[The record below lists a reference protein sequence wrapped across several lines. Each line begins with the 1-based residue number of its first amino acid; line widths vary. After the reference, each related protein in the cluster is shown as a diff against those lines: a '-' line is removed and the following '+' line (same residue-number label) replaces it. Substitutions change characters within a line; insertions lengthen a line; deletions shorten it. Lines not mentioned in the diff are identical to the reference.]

1 MITDTDPID
10 HTNDRALK
18 NDDRKTDVPVISIE
32 RTTDEAAPSRQ
43 TVIVDDRRTHL
54 RRRGWLLAVGVLA
67 VIAVVAAVWYVMS
80 SRSVL
85 DMPVSV
91 SDNEN
96 IMRLAEP
103 VSPVAKAPV
112 MVSDSVF
119 GVAFDMYRLDGL
131 AASLEN
137 RMPDPEDSTLMFFCR
152 SADYRNPGY
161 SSVAP
166 VIMGSMVAGG
176 RTVSLDPRETRNRP
190 GYMAIS
196 PAGRPVIGVSLSDR
210 VMEHVAETGGSFFR
224 QGVLLSAGTLPREF
238 NLHGKVERA
247 AIGRLADGS
256 LHYILTRHRETMY
269 DFADALREYGF
280 VDALYIT
287 GGNAYDYH
295 RDAEGRPVVSD
306 ALRAKYEKYATDTL
320 AAPLL
325 VFRTPD

>member
-1 MITDTDPID
+1 MTTDTDPID
-10 HTNDRALK
+10 LTDDRALN

-43 TVIVDDRRTHL
+43 TVIVDDRRTHP
-54 RRRGWLLAVGVLA
+54 RRRGWLLTAGVLA
-67 VIAVVAAVWYVMS
+67 VIAVVAAVWYVMA
-80 SRSVL
+80 SRNVL

-91 SDNEN
+91 SDSDN
-96 IMRLAEP
+96 IARLAEP
-103 VSPVAKAPV
+103 VHLATVPPAV
-112 MVSDSVF
+112 VSDSVF

-166 VIMGSMVAGG
+166 VIMGSMVTAG
-176 RTVSLDPRETRNRP
+176 RTVSLDPGETRQRP

-196 PAGRPVIGVSLSDR
+196 PSGHPVIGVSLSDK

-224 QGVLLSAGTLPREF
+224 QAVLLSAGTLPREF

-280 VDALYIT
+280 VDAIYVT

-295 RDAEGRPVVSD
+295 RDADGRPVVSD
-306 ALRAKYEKYATDTL
+306 ALRAKYEKYTTDTL

-325 VFRTPD
+325 VFRTRD